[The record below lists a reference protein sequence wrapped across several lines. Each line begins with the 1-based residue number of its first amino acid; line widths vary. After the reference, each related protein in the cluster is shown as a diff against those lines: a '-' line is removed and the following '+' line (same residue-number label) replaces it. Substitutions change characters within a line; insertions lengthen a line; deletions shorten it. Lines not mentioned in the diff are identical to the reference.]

1 MQQPETPDIEITP
14 GPAAEAAP
22 PPPPPPRRGWSS
34 ALGLAALLAGLAAL
48 GASAFVYNQT
58 QRELRRAAT
67 DIAQLRLSM
76 ELFARQQG
84 TPSGTDQASL
94 QDLSNRLAILEANWR
109 GAPSGPAPAL
119 PALPE
124 AGGSAA
130 ADGGDCLPTGT
141 RFLVSSGDRYPVCG
155 TTGVVEIGAVDNGF
169 IALGDGTI
177 IAAGGTVGLPSTN
190 CMIGVVSAGE
200 DGMTGFAEIRVT
212 C

>member
-14 GPAAEAAP
+14 RPAAEAAP
-22 PPPPPPRRGWSS
+22 PRRRSWST
-34 ALGLAALLAGLAAL
+34 ALGMVAALVGLAAL
-48 GASAFVYNQT
+48 GASAFVYNET
-58 QRELRRAAT
+58 QRELRRVAT

-109 GAPSGPAPAL
+109 SAPSGPAPAAL
-119 PALPE
+119 PTLPE
-124 AGGSAA
+124 AGESVA

-169 IALGDGTI
+169 IALADGTI
-177 IAAGGTVGLPSTN
+177 IAAGGTVGLPATN